1 MTISRVI
8 IADYLLAVLEVK
20 MNKIFYMIIPV
31 LAFSIIFVNAFF
43 GHLILASETQEVV
56 NKYSVYVHLLSEWHS
71 ESKNIIFDVTN
82 IWHKSDKISDA
93 NHVFNAEFKEYNTN
107 QLHEINDKSYVEL
120 KHEFSDCQEEWQ
132 PMLYRK
138 AVDAVRHEIEYVQG
152 QQLSTDPSISVYP
165 NIDNKNYDISD
176 QQSKIK
182 NGYVQFFPIC
192 TSKNTTSYDYSVKTD
207 NKDLGFDVYFVP
219 SSIQREHFVNSEF
232 DYYTESGCYGQ
243 NKQSYSGTCNNI
255 KKDSG
260 LLVIFPDNLKPW
272 TTKVTV
278 NLYENN

>member
-1 MTISRVI
+1 MRNAFYVILPI
-8 IADYLLAVLEVK
+8 IAFALIL
-20 MNKIFYMIIPV
+20 
-31 LAFSIIFVNAFF
+31 SNAFF
-43 GHLILASETQEVV
+43 GHLIFGSPYGQDI
-56 NKYSVYVHLLSEWHS
+56 NKYSIYVHLQEDWKSS
-71 ESKNIIFDVTN
+71 PGNILFDITN
-82 IWHKSDKISDA
+82 VWSNPDPASDA
-93 NHVFNAEFKEYNTN
+93 KSYTLDPSDISTLTSYNSN
-107 QLHEINDKSYVEL
+107 QLQYKYQKSFVEL

-152 QQLSTDPSISVYP
+152 QQLSTDPSFSVYP
-165 NIDNKNYDISD
+165 NIDNKNYDNSD

-219 SSIQREHFVNSEF
+219 SSIQREHFANSEF

>member
-1 MTISRVI
+1 MTNSHVV

-20 MNKIFYMIIPV
+20 MNKIIYAIIPV
-31 LAFSIIFVNAFF
+31 LAFSIIFVNMFF
-43 GHLILASETQEVV
+43 GHLIFASETQVV
-56 NKYSVYVHLLSEWHS
+56 NKYSVYVHLLSEWQS
-71 ESKNIIFDVTN
+71 DSKNIIFEITN
-82 IWHKSDKISDA
+82 TWHKSDKINNV
-93 NHVFNAEFKEYNTN
+93 NHVFDAESKKYNTN
-107 QLHEINDKSYVEL
+107 QLHEINGKSYVEL

-138 AVDAVRHEIEYVQG
+138 AVDTVRHEIEYVQG
-152 QQLSTDPSISVYP
+152 QQLSTDPSVSVYP
-165 NIDNKNYDISD
+165 DIENTNYDNTE
-176 QQSKIK
+176 QQLKIK
-182 NGYVQFFPIC
+182 NGYMQFFPIC
-192 TSKNTTSYDYSVKTD
+192 TSQDTTSYDYSVKTD

-219 SSIQREHFVNSEF
+219 SFEQRENFVNSEF
-232 DYYTESGCYGQ
+232 DYYTESGCYGI
-243 NKQSYSGTCNNI
+243 NKQSYSGTCENI